1 VEGPCC
7 DRPEHSSGRPAARP
21 SSVVA
26 AVGCYLAGRRGIER
40 VCFLVG
46 VLLIASGIVHVGVLV
61 VRGGPLY
68 GPVSFRKPM
77 TFGVSFRLSLVTVA
91 WLVSFL
97 RLGSRVRSVLLGV
110 FAVDCVVEVTGIT
123 VQAWRRV
130 PSHFNTVGP
139 LNRVIAMS
147 LAAGGAVLVVVLGT
161 FAFTAIRGRVEG
173 PPDLVLAMRAGFGL
187 LVVGLGTGVAMIV
200 KGEVLIGQGHRQQ
213 AYDTA
218 GSLKWVHGVSL
229 HAVLVLP
236 VLAVLL
242 AHRGWA
248 TERRARAVLV
258 ATGLYVAATLTAL
271 VISLA

>member
-1 VEGPCC
+1 MMMTSQRGQVGMTT
-7 DRPEHSSGRPAARP
+7 PAAVRP
-21 SSVVA
+21 VSNLA
-26 AVGCYLAGRRGIER
+26 AYLARCRAIER
-40 VCFLVG
+40 VCYLVG
-46 VLLIASGIVHVGVLV
+46 ALLVVSGIVHLGVLV

-68 GPVSFRKPM
+68 GPVSFRKPV
-77 TFGVSFRLSLVTVA
+77 TFGVSFGLSLITVT

-97 RLGSRVRSVLLGV
+97 RLGRRVRSVLLGV
-110 FAVDCVVEVTGIT
+110 FAVDCVV
-123 VQAWRRV
+123 
-130 PSHFNTVGP
+130 
-139 LNRVIAMS
+139 
-147 LAAGGAVLVVVLGT
+147 
-161 FAFTAIRGRVEG
+161 RGRVEG
-173 PPDLVLAMRAGFGL
+173 PVDLVLALRAGFGL
-187 LVVGLGTGVAMIV
+187 LVVGLGAGVAMIV

-236 VLAVLL
+236 ALAVLL

-258 ATGLYVAATLTAL
+258 ATGLYVAATLAAL